1 MNKPYG
7 NITPLDGLTA
17 GSGIF
22 DATLTSAFMMCFKQT
37 TKKRSTGNLSVRAR
51 SLGPNLRD
59 MFRSSLHLFFFSVL
73 DTVPT
78 NGVKNLTIGAYA
90 PLTGPCWGGGFAVK
104 IVIELAL
111 SQVNSRTDMLPGYQ
125 LNMVL
130 NDTKVCAKKLSNVL
144 CH

>member
-1 MNKPYG
+1 MAGFETYSAKVVQFFLIWFAFYG
-7 NITPLDGLTA
+7 
-17 GSGIF
+17 
-22 DATLTSAFMMCFKQT
+22 
-37 TKKRSTGNLSVRAR
+37 
-51 SLGPNLRD
+51 
-59 MFRSSLHLFFFSVL
+59 
-73 DTVPT
+73 VPT
-78 NGVKNLTIGAYA
+78 NGVKNLTIGAYV

-111 SQVNSRTDMLPGYQ
+111 SQVNSRTDILPGYQ